1 MKKLFIKHI
10 KINIFIILFIL
21 IANICQTLAVLS
33 LSNLLNSVI
42 NGDFKSLFQL
52 FFIIFGLWIIYYICE
67 FIYKTLEIKCIEK
80 MNNDLR
86 LDITESIISMNLK
99 EFNSREIGN
108 YISWYTN
115 DIIEIENSVFK
126 SIYSIIYKVSSLVL
140 VLYALFKINYI
151 LALTLIIS
159 SVILMISPKIFSQK
173 VSNLSIEQSQQQEK
187 FTKNSKDILCGFEVM
202 KIYNSLNLFNE
213 KIEELSSDLESN
225 RYKLYLTK
233 NKSNFFI
240 GIINI
245 TAQLSCIFIAAFLA
259 YIGKVEYG
267 VMLATGGLSR
277 ACFNSLCMMSTDIV
291 SLIGGTKVLKKLNS
305 IKIREDFKANL
316 INFDEFKCE
325 LQVKNLSY
333 SYDKLK
339 VLDNIN
345 LIFEKGKKYAVIG
358 PSGCG
363 KSTFLKILIGH
374 IYDFEGNIFIDGNDI
389 KDYDIKSIY
398 NNFAYIDQNVYL
410 FNTSVENNI
419 SVFKDKYG
427 KNEIKK
433 ALDASALSEFFTEE
447 NLSYTVGE
455 NGKNLSG
462 GQKQRV
468 AIARALL
475 NKKKIIIMD
484 EGTSALDKKN
494 SYIVEEQ
501 LLKNPDITLILV
513 SHNLNEKLIH
523 LFDKIYNFD
532 EINHVNKSIT

>member
-213 KIEELSSDLESN
+213 KIEELSSNLESN

-305 IKIREDFKANL
+305 ITIREDFKANL

-345 LIFEKGKKYAVIG
+345 LVFEKGKKYAVIG

-494 SYIVEEQ
+494 SCIVEEQ

-513 SHNLNEKLIH
+513 SHNLNEELIH